1 MPWCTCGTTIE
12 SVAAVARHQSQSI
25 FLRSAFA
32 VIALFTFAMMPTG
45 CSAQKDSSARGE
57 SANDYIAQGPN
68 DAYAYGFG
76 SYDPCMAYDPYC
88 SVLLPWYLA
97 HAHYYSRGDS
107 DNDCD
112 DRNRGGSGGAS
123 HHEPAAAGG
132 GFRGGR
138 GGRCR

>member
-1 MPWCTCGTTIE
+1 
-12 SVAAVARHQSQSI
+12 
-25 FLRSAFA
+25 
-32 VIALFTFAMMPTG
+32 MMPTG

-88 SVLLPWYLA
+88 SVLPWYLA

-123 HHEPAAAGG
+123 HHEPTAAGG

-138 GGRCR
+138 GGRCH

>member
-1 MPWCTCGTTIE
+1 LSQLLLWLGTK
-12 SVAAVARHQSQSI
+12 SVDISPLGVCSDRAVHVRDDADRV
-25 FLRSAFA
+25 LRAEGF
-32 VIALFTFAMMPTG
+32 
-45 CSAQKDSSARGE
+45 SARGG
-57 SANDYIAQGPN
+57 SANDYMAQGPN

-88 SVLLPWYLA
+88 SVALWYLA

-123 HHEPAAAGG
+123 HHKPTAAGG

-138 GGRCR
+138 GGDAARCA